1 MNESPGKTREI
12 WHKGGN
18 SRACGDRGH
27 PSGPSLRNLA
37 GSALLYL
44 LNPRQWPMLRATATV
59 EDGMVDPPG
68 RVREKSSPAQPNQMD
83 PVRPTLGWSWPCGLL
98 TFPEIV

>member
-44 LNPRQWPMLRATATV
+44 FEPETV
-59 EDGMVDPPG
+59 AYAQGNSYSGRWDG
-68 RVREKSSPAQPNQMD
+68 
-83 PVRPTLGWSWPCGLL
+83 
-98 TFPEIV
+98 